1 MSTKVASHKTTSTSS
16 RVKKAQ
22 VPTPVVES
30 VPVVVETPVKPTVVK
45 KAKEPVVVE
54 VPSDATVAPVVVE
67 TPVKSTVVKKGKEP
81 VVVEAHVDKKFTTS
95 EDVIAVLN
103 NAISKLKEES
113 ANAKGRKDKESS
125 SNINDLVKSLNSIK
139 KPIDKLARSK
149 PPRKQIN
156 IDGNRNG
163 FLKPVLIS
171 NDLAHFLKCETGSMK
186 SRVEVTRAICEYIET
201 NKLQNPKNRRE
212 INVDPTLKHLLA
224 YDPSTETVPL
234 TYYMIQSRIQRHF
247 VKPVPVV
254 EA

>member
-1 MSTKVASHKTTSTSS
+1 MSTKVATSKTTSTAS
-16 RVKKAQ
+16 RVKKTQAP
-22 VPTPVVES
+22 VPTPTPVVES
-30 VPVVVETPVKPTVVK
+30 APV
-45 KAKEPVVVE
+45 
-54 VPSDATVAPVVVE
+54 VAPV
-67 TPVKSTVVKKGKEP
+67 KAASSSKKGKEP
-81 VVVEAHVDKKFTTS
+81 VVVAAVESSEDVAPVDKKFATS

-103 NAISKLKEES
+103 NAILKLKEES
-113 ANAKGRKDKESS
+113 AHAKARKDKDSS
-125 SNINDLVKSLNSIK
+125 VTINDLVKSLNSIK

-171 NDLAHFLKCETGSMK
+171 DDLAGFLKCETGSMK

-212 INVDPTLKHLLA
+212 IVVDPTLQHLLS
-224 YDPSTETVPL
+224 YDPASETVPL

-247 VKPVPVV
+247 VKPVPAV
-254 EA
+254 